1 LFNPW
6 LALNFKIMQLG
17 FEAQSVVAL
26 RMMRIAGGGVRGQT
40 EARRMVA
47 EKIAAVTEAQTT
59 AVSAIMKGS
68 KDTVVGSKVLR
79 VLNKRVRANKRRLS
93 RR

>member
-26 RMMRIAGGGVRGQT
+26 RMTRIAGGGARGQT

-68 KDTVVGSKVLR
+68 KDTVVGGKVLR
-79 VLNKRVRANKRRLS
+79 VLNKWVRANKRRLS